1 MSDSE
6 FSRGVPFTPR
16 AKFPDPSDMDPSAGP
31 VRAPSSQPSAL
42 LADLDAAERHQLQ
55 DIIYEQQRQID
66 FWRDQCSAA
75 RSLLAKAMKALK
87 DGPAP

>member
-1 MSDSE
+1 MS
-6 FSRGVPFTPR
+6 SRGDDIEDYR
-16 AKFPDPSDMDPSAGP
+16 LPDPADLHPAAGP
-31 VRAPSSQPSAL
+31 VRVPSSQQSAL
-42 LADLDAAERHQLQ
+42 LADLDTAERHQLQ

-66 FWRDQCSAA
+66 FWRDQCSAG